1 MNSKNSVK
9 KKKIKKKKKQTNKQ
23 EEEHTFGSHINKR
36 NYQGSQIL

>member
-9 KKKIKKKKKQTNKQ
+9 KKIQNKKQTNKQ